1 MTSSTLASLR
11 LADDESLKKF
21 MDKFGHTAVQ
31 IQNLNPEVALYSMF
45 LALQPNKFE
54 YNMCKKSS
62 NSMEELREW
71 AKCYI
76 QMEEISRFSNEVRQ
90 VGQKRDKREG
100 NTKIDLH
107 KPGKRHKPD
116 KRQLLPKGSM
126 YERYTP
132 LMANHTIILEEAFN
146 LEVPIRL
153 PLMKPPRSGLDA
165 KYQLPDQEATMLHKL
180 ATCPWISFQ

>member
-1 MTSSTLASLR
+1 
-11 LADDESLKKF
+11 
-21 MDKFGHTAVQ
+21 
-31 IQNLNPEVALYSMF
+31 
-45 LALQPNKFE
+45 
-54 YNMCKKSS
+54 
-62 NSMEELREW
+62 
-71 AKCYI
+71 
-76 QMEEISRFSNEVRQ
+76 MEEISRFSNEVRQ